1 MKRKHA
7 VCCDEDKEEED
18 MKGGELGRLN
28 VTRLPQQLMDLTM
41 SADKKWHEKW
51 KRGQD
56 LLQFPHPFRA
66 CLTGPPNSGKS
77 TAILNIIA
85 RATPSYKSVHV
96 IYPGGSG
103 GTSEYDMI
111 RPKKLVRFHDSIP
124 DIEVFPTVKDGAV
137 KTAII
142 IDDLELKELGP
153 NARASLDRIIGH
165 VSTHRHADVFVCSQQ
180 WTNVPPIARRSCNV
194 FVLWKPRDGRTVHM
208 ISEGVGE
215 DLASLFQLCK
225 VSRDSIWIDRTDR
238 SPAPVRL
245 NGYQVIGKKKALE
258 EE

>member
-1 MKRKHA
+1 MSSDDEHEEGKRSRR
-7 VCCDEDKEEED
+7 
-18 MKGGELGRLN
+18 LGQ
-28 VTRLPQQLMDLTM
+28 RLPAQLLDLTM

-51 KRGQD
+51 KRNQD

-77 TAILNIIA
+77 TAILNILA
-85 RATPSYKSVHV
+85 RANPSYGSIHV

-111 RPKKLVRFHDSIP
+111 RPKKLVHFHDSIP
-124 DIEVFPTVKDGAV
+124 DIDVFPTIKDGAV

-142 IDDLELKELGP
+142 IDDLELKEI
-153 NARASLDRIIGH
+153 AADQRASLDRIIGH

-194 FVLWKPRDGRTVHM
+194 FVLWRPRDGRTISM
-208 ISEGVGE
+208 MSEGVGE
-215 DLASLFQLCK
+215 DLAVLFRMCQNP
-225 VSRDSIWIDRTDR
+225 RDSVWIDRTENT
-238 SPAPVRL
+238 PAGVRL
-245 NGYQVIGKKKALE
+245 NGFQVIGKKKRDDSDDF
-258 EE
+258 

>member
-1 MKRKHA
+1 M
-7 VCCDEDKEEED
+7 DDDNSEGEEME
-18 MKGGELGRLN
+18 GGQGQRLQK
-28 VTRLPQQLMDLTM
+28 RLPPQLLDLTM
-41 SADKKWHEKW
+41 SADKKWHEHW

-56 LLQFPHPFRA
+56 LLQFPHPFRV
-66 CLTGPPNSGKS
+66 CLSGPPNSGKS
-77 TAILNIIA
+77 TAILNILA
-85 RATPSYKSVHV
+85 RSKPAYKSVHV

-111 RPKKLVRFHDSIP
+111 RPKKLVHFHDRIP
-124 DIEVFPTVKDGAV
+124 NIDVFPTIKDGAV

-142 IDDLELKELGP
+142 IDDLELKEIG
-153 NARASLDRIIGH
+153 ADERASLDRIIGH

-194 FVLWKPRDGRTVHM
+194 FVLWRPRDARTIHM

-225 VSRDSIWIDRTDR
+225 SSRDSIWIDRTDH

-245 NGYQVIGKKKALE
+245 NGYQKIGKTE
-258 EE
+258 RR

>member
-1 MKRKHA
+1 MRRLKVNAK
-7 VCCDEDKEEED
+7 DFDDDSDDGME
-18 MKGGELGRLN
+18 GGSLSKLD
-28 VTRLPQQLMDLTM
+28 TKRLPQQLLDLTM

-51 KRGQD
+51 RRGQD

-66 CLTGPPNSGKS
+66 CLSGPPNSGKS
-77 TAILNIIA
+77 TAILNILA
-85 RATPSYKSVHV
+85 RAKPAYKSVHV

-111 RPKKLVRFHDSIP
+111 RPKKLVHFHDHIP
-124 DIEVFPTVKDGAV
+124 DIEVFPTIKDGAV

-142 IDDLELKELGP
+142 IDDLELKEIG
-153 NARASLDRIIGH
+153 AEERASLDRIIGH

-194 FVLWKPRDGRTVHM
+194 FVLWRPRDGRTISM

-215 DLASLFQLCK
+215 DLASLFKLCK
-225 VSRDSIWIDRTDR
+225 SPRDSIWIDRTDN

-245 NGYQVIGKKKALE
+245 NGYQVIQKKTQD
-258 EE
+258 

>member
-1 MKRKHA
+1 MWSGLA
-7 VCCDEDKEEED
+7 SGSDSEDED
-18 MKGGELGRLN
+18 MKGGKMTKLN
-28 VTRLPQQLMDLTM
+28 TTRLPAQLLDLTQ
-41 SADKKWHEKW
+41 SADKKWHERW
-51 KRGQD
+51 KKNQD

-85 RATPSYKSVHV
+85 RAKPPYKSVHV

-124 DIEVFPTVKDGAV
+124 NIDVFPTIKDGAV

-142 IDDLELKELGP
+142 IDDLELKEIGSDE
-153 NARASLDRIIGH
+153 RASLDRIIGH

-194 FVLWKPRDGRTVHM
+194 FVLWRPRDGRTIHM

-215 DLASLFQLCK
+215 DLLSLFSLCK
-225 VSRDSIWIDRTDR
+225 TSRDSVWIDRTDN
-238 SPAPVRL
+238 SPAPIRI
-245 NGYQVIGKKKALE
+245 NGYDVVARQKQE
-258 EE
+258 